1 MLRFT
6 APDGSA
12 AEVDPV
18 AVIRIRRTLRG
29 EHADANCRIDWGVMS
44 LVREA
49 PDDVAAEV
57 GETLTS
63 LVAVTGG
70 ADTRI
75 WVNAKRV
82 SGPYPPIPS
91 MAPYGYRSSITLLG
105 YRQHL
110 VETQAEVRR
119 LLEAARNR

>member
-12 AEVDPV
+12 AEIDPL
-18 AVIRIRRTLRG
+18 AVIRIRRTLQG
-29 EHADANCRIDWGVMS
+29 EHAAANCRIDWGIMN
-44 LVREA
+44 LVTEA
-49 PDDVAAEV
+49 PNDVAAKV

-63 LVAVTGG
+63 LVVVTGG
-70 ADTRI
+70 GNTPI

-82 SGPYPPIPS
+82 AGPYPPIPS

-110 VETQAEVRR
+110 VETQADVRR
-119 LLEAARNR
+119 LLETARNR